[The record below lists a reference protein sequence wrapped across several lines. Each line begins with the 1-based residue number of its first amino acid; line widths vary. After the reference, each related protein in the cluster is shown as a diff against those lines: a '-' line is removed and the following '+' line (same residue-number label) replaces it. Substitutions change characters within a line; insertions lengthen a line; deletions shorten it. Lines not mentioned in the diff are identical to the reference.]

1 MAKRQRP
8 GDPGQT
14 GNLPDGLPERTL
26 GWGILAWA
34 ARYIVQPDGEN
45 AGTRWRFTA
54 EQVRFVLWLYALDES
69 GRFVYRGSTLRR
81 SKGWGKSPL
90 AALLCLAEFL
100 GPVRFKRWAAIGDV
114 CPTCRGP
121 HEGTSLHPIGAAV
134 SSPWIQIAA
143 TSYSQTANTMDMI
156 RGMLVASPAKAHY
169 GLDVMKTVVQF
180 SDGRP
185 GKIEPVTASSESLEG
200 GRPTFAIFEEPHHW
214 MEAGGGHKVARTVRR
229 NLGKISGGQ
238 ARAVE
243 VTNAHDPGRNSVAQG
258 SYESMLSARESRR
271 VDDYLYDCREAPA
284 DVDLADE
291 DALRAA
297 LVAAYG
303 DSTWVDLD
311 RIIAEIYDSRNPAEE
326 SRRFYLNHVVA
337 SSDSWVRPDQVDALV
352 SAHEVPAGAMI
363 ALGFD
368 GSKSRD
374 ATALVATCID
384 TGHMWALGVWEKPD
398 GPEAVHWRVPT
409 DAVDEMVASAFE
421 KYDVVAFFADV
432 AYRQGHVD
440 TWAERYRDKLA
451 VKAGPGHSVAF
462 DMRSRTRDFTRAAEA
477 TAAAIEDRTF
487 TVDGSGPEGAALV
500 RHLKNARRRPN
511 AHGVGIGKESRE
523 SERKVD
529 AAVTLVI
536 AREARRVALERGRL
550 DDRRPAAPGIVY
562 GF

>member
-1 MAKRQRP
+1 MAMEP

-14 GNLPDGLPERTL
+14 GNLPPGLPARTL
-26 GWGILAWA
+26 GWGVLLWA
-34 ARYIVQPDGEN
+34 SQYVVQPDGER
-45 AGTRWRFTA
+45 AGERWRFTR
-54 EQVRFVLWLYALDES
+54 EQVRYVLWLYALDER

-90 AALLCLAEFL
+90 AALLCLVEFL
-100 GPVRFKRWAAIGDV
+100 GPVRFSRWVAPGEF

-121 HEGTSLHPIGAAV
+121 HDAGENHPIGKRV
-134 SSPWIQIAA
+134 GSPWIQIAA
-143 TSYSQTANTMDMI
+143 TSYAQTANTFEMI

-169 GLDVMKTVVQF
+169 GLDVGKTIIQF

-214 MEAGGGHKVARTVRR
+214 TESTGGHKVARTVRR
-229 NLGKISGGQ
+229 NLGKIAGGQ

-258 SYESMLSARESRR
+258 SYEAMLSAREERR
-271 VDDYLYDCREAPA
+271 DDDYLYDCREAPA
-284 DVDLADE
+284 GVDLADE

-297 LVAAYG
+297 LVVAYG
-303 DSTWVDLD
+303 DSSWVDLD
-311 RIIAEIYDSRNPAEE
+311 RVVSEIYDTRNPVEE

-337 SSDSWVRPDQVDALV
+337 SSDAWVRPDQVDAIV
-352 SAHEVPAGAMI
+352 GDHEVPDGAMI

-374 ATALVATCID
+374 ATALVACDIE
-384 TGHMWALGVWEKPD
+384 TGHAWALGVWERPD
-398 GPEAVHWRVPT
+398 GPEAEHWAVPT
-409 DAVDEMVASAFE
+409 DHVDEVVRSAFE
-421 KYDVVAFFADV
+421 KYDVVALFADV
-432 AYRQGHVD
+432 AYWQSHVD
-440 TWAERYRDKLA
+440 QWAERYRDVLA

-462 DMRSRTRDFTRAAEA
+462 DMRSRTRDFTRAAES
-477 TAAAIEDRTF
+477 TAAAIADGTF
-487 TVDGSGPEGAALV
+487 TVSGSGPEGSALV

-511 AHGVGIGKESRE
+511 AHGVGIGKETRE

-529 AAVTLVI
+529 AAVSLVI
-536 AREARRVALERGRL
+536 AREARRVAIERGRL
-550 DDRRPAAPGIVY
+550 ESRDMSPGIVY